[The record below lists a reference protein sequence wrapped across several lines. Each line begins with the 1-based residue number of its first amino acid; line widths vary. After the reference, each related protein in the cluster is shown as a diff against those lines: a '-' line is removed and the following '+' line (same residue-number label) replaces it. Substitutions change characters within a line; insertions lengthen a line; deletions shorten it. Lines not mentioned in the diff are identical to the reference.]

1 MERYYQQEIECASR
15 EKIKEIQNEKIV
27 KQVKHVWD
35 NVPYYRKKME
45 QKGVSPEDIKSI
57 DDLHKLPFLSKADL
71 REAYPYGLMEGL
83 RPHPV
88 HLRDHRKAR
97 RGVLHPA

>member
-1 MERYYQQEIECASR
+1 MEHYYQPEIECAPYEEIRKIQS
-15 EKIKEIQNEKIV
+15 EKLV

-45 QKGVSPEDIKSI
+45 EKGVTPDDIKSV

-71 REAYPYGLMEGL
+71 RETYPDAWLLYS
-83 RPHPV
+83 
-88 HLRDHRKAR
+88 AR
-97 RGVLHPA
+97 